1 MAFSDGDLAQID
13 RAAERR
19 EHIAEFLRHHPEF
32 LTPVPALA
40 VLPVLEPARL
50 DAVLTA
56 DQAADMDDT
65 MSVALA

>member
-1 MAFSDGDLAQID
+1 MAFSDFELAQID

-50 DAVLTA
+50 DDAVTA
-56 DQAADMDDT
+56 SQAAAMDD
-65 MSVALA
+65 VLEALA